1 MAGIRSG
8 LSLMLE
14 DEFLQAALPL
24 LESGVV
30 DALEWSF
37 DVGWSRPSLPAWAE
51 ALLGEYSRTGNLVGH
66 GVTFSALSGEWTPR
80 AEWWLDQLRQELQT
94 RNYLHLSE
102 HFGLMAAGD
111 FHQGAP
117 LPVPLTDHTLRLGK
131 ARMKTLAHVAG
142 CPVGLENLALA
153 LSMRDVADQ
162 GVFLQ

>member
-111 FHQGAP
+111 FQASSG
-117 LPVPLTDHTLRLGK
+117 
-131 ARMKTLAHVAG
+131 
-142 CPVGLENLALA
+142 
-153 LSMRDVADQ
+153 S
-162 GVFLQ
+162 